1 MELSL
6 ELFKKTRNVILDI
19 ENKKEKE
26 AEDK

>member
-1 MELSL
+1 MELL
-6 ELFKKTRNVILDI
+6 LKLFEKTGNVILDI